1 MSGHHAW
8 SELTKHF
15 TPEDRKTV
23 KAGAAEIVADS
34 DRRERR
40 KQGRAGQA
48 PHLSQPS
55 SPAPPTRRSATGI
68 GRDG

>member
-1 MSGHHAW
+1 MSGHHPW

-15 TPEDRKTV
+15 TPEDGKNV
-23 KAGAAEIVADS
+23 EAGAAEIVADS

-40 KQGRAGQA
+40 KQRRAGQA
-48 PHLSQPS
+48 PHPSQPP
-55 SPAPPTRRSATGI
+55 SPAPPARPPATGI